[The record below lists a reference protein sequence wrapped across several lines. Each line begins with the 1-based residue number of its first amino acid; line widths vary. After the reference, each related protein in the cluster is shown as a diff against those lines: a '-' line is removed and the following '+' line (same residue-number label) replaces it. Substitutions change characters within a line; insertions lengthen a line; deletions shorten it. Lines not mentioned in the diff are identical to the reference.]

1 MSADL
6 GSITRV
12 YDAAASLKV
21 VEHVVDDASRYTFA
35 QAVGALRR
43 EAGSLLDDADLR
55 RVVGI
60 LTRLRFDMAAS
71 PLPAEAVLRGVSVAD
86 LDVLVNRCAI
96 AYPSL
101 ETTLGSCLEAFKEL
115 LATTSNALAVRLH
128 ELRAEEGTT
137 GDGTL
142 TVALC
147 DTRLVRI
154 SREFFAD
161 RAPGF
166 VFSSSADLRAREPM
180 QTAAAIGATR
190 WFPRY
195 VFTAPRAEV
204 IHILRH
210 AWVAEDWAFEPA
222 FGATRAR
229 GGSPPTIH
237 VVESEHRPLLRP
249 SIPAGD
255 LAPLDLLPGFAD
267 RKDHG
272 GSHRAEADDVAE
284 AIVVRLADGFLIF
297 FEADD
302 LNRTFILDVQEGQSA
317 VLSVSVL
324 SLEPGAYLLVRTSGG
339 GDYVVDVANRILGDR
354 AASLRHDQDEWKRPL
369 RDAIDTLGA
378 RQVEVKLR
386 GLGAQRASSQNI
398 RNWASPRSIRPD
410 GREDFMAILRLGDLA
425 HRCDELWQ
433 SMGLLR
439 RAHVRAGQEIRR
451 ELLATVLSSDLSRL
465 EAEGR
470 ADIELPGHE
479 AAFTIFRVEQ
489 VLADRYYVPVAQ
501 LDRPVEGFD

>member
-1 MSADL
+1 MSAGL

-12 YDAAASLKV
+12 YDAVASLSV
-21 VEHVVDDASRYTFA
+21 VEHVVDDASRYAFA
-35 QAVGALRR
+35 QAIGALRR

-60 LTRLRFDMAAS
+60 LTRLRFDMSAS
-71 PLPAEAVLRGVSVAD
+71 PLPAEAVLRGVSVSD
-86 LDVLVNRCAI
+86 LDALVNRCAI

-101 ETTLGSCLEAFKEL
+101 QATLSSSLKAFREL
-115 LATTSNALAVRLH
+115 LATTSDHLAVRLH
-128 ELRAEEGTT
+128 ELRAEEETA
-137 GDGTL
+137 DDSTL

-166 VFSSSADLRAREPM
+166 VFSSPADLRAREPM
-180 QTAAAIGATR
+180 QTVAAVGATR

-195 VFTAPRAEV
+195 FFTAPRAEA
-204 IHILRH
+204 IHVLRH

-222 FGATRAR
+222 FAATRVRA
-229 GGSPPTIH
+229 GTTPTIH
-237 VVESEHRPLLRP
+237 VVESQHRPLLRP
-249 SIPAGD
+249 SIPAED
-255 LAPLDLLPGFAD
+255 LAPFDLLPGFAD

-272 GSHRAEADDVAE
+272 GSHGPATDDVAE

-297 FEADD
+297 FEAND
-302 LNRTFILDVQEGQSA
+302 LNRTFILDVQEVQSA

-339 GDYVVDVANRILGDR
+339 GDYVVDVANRILADR
-354 AASLRHDQDEWKRPL
+354 AASLRHDQNEWKRTL
-369 RDAIDTLGA
+369 RNAIGTLGA
-378 RQVEVKLR
+378 REIEVRLR
-386 GLGAQRASSQNI
+386 ELGAQRASSQNI

-410 GREDFMAILRLGDLA
+410 SREDFMAILRLGGLA

-451 ELLATVLSSDLSRL
+451 ELLATVLASDLSRL

-470 ADIELPGHE
+470 VDIELPGHG

-489 VLADRYYVPVAQ
+489 VLADRYYVPTAQ